1 MRIISNA
8 GPLIAMARINELRLF
23 PKLFGRVMIPEA
35 VSKEIMQSGRTG
47 AMQMARADWLCTESV
62 RNLVAVP
69 LLQDDLDEG
78 ESEAIV
84 LAIEHEADLLLIDEA
99 KGRKV
104 ANARGLPVAGTLGIL
119 VRAKKRGV
127 IDDVSSRLEMLLES
141 GFRMSESLYEQILRL
156 AGEN

>member
-1 MRIISNA
+1 M
-8 GPLIAMARINELRLF
+8 
-23 PKLFGRVMIPEA
+23 K
-35 VSKEIMQSGRTG
+35 
-47 AMQMARADWLCTESV
+47 
-62 RNLVAVP
+62 
-69 LLQDDLDEG
+69 G

>member
-23 PKLFGRVMIPEA
+23 PKLFGRVMSPEA

-69 LLQDDLDEG
+69 LLQDDLDE
-78 ESEAIV
+78 
-84 LAIEHEADLLLIDEA
+84 
-99 KGRKV
+99 
-104 ANARGLPVAGTLGIL
+104 RG
-119 VRAKKRGV
+119 K
-127 IDDVSSRLEMLLES
+127 
-141 GFRMSESLYEQILRL
+141 
-156 AGEN
+156 